1 MSGDGYAR
9 RGYSSGGVSGYHD
22 WEMTDGS
29 ICCLTTEE
37 AREINRQRT
46 ILQAAIQ
53 QDGQLYTLPR
63 PNRHHH
69 IIHGPMTGIYQR
81 SASVQGFLTSA
92 GGFVDREEAARLAL
106 KSGQIKELTH
116 PPLLYSE
123 DLW

>member
-1 MSGDGYAR
+1 MSDNVYVER
-9 RGYSSGGVSGYHD
+9 LHSSGGTSGNHD

-29 ICCLTTEE
+29 IRCLTTSE
-37 AREINRQRT
+37 AKEINRQRT

-53 QDGQLYTLPR
+53 QDGQIYTLPR

-92 GGFVDREEAARLAL
+92 GEFVNREEAARLVL
-106 KSGQIKELTH
+106 KSGQIKELAH
-116 PPLLYSE
+116 PPFLYSE